1 MRGSDLIG
9 LPVLGR
15 GGRRLGRVLDVRLV
29 QDGPLRGAYA
39 ALRVDALVVG
49 RHTVAAH
56 LGYDRAKVDGPWLV
70 DAVVRAM
77 TRGNGLLPWQEA
89 EVEGGAVRCDREA
102 LDPLPEI

>member
-1 MRGSDLIG
+1 MRGSDVIG

-15 GGRRLGRVLDVRLV
+15 GGRVLGKVLDVRLV

-56 LGYDRAKVDGPWLV
+56 LGYDRARVNGPWLV
-70 DAVVRAM
+70 NAVVNAL
-77 TRGNGLLPWQEA
+77 TRGNGLLPWDEA
-89 EVEGGAVRCDREA
+89 EIADGVVRCERDA
-102 LDPLPEI
+102 LDPVPPI

>member
-15 GGRRLGRVLDVRLV
+15 GGRQLGKVLDVRLV
-29 QDGPLRGAYA
+29 QDGPLMGAYA

-56 LGYDRAKVDGPWLV
+56 LGYDRARVNGPWLV
-70 DAVVRAM
+70 NTVVNAL
-77 TRGNGLLPWQEA
+77 TRGNGLLPWHEA
-89 EVEGGAVRCDREA
+89 EIADGVVRCDRED
-102 LDPLPEI
+102 LEPLPQI